1 MTTDIETIRRHE
13 RSLRGL
19 LRSQPNH
26 TRDPFVEAL
35 QWSLAR
41 VREAIAKAEAY
52 GSGLTKEDWRPIET
66 APRDGT
72 QVLAL
77 SGDRI
82 EVLAHDTWT
91 DLGRSYAHWITSD
104 GHVRNDVTHW
114 MPLPEVPR

>member
-1 MTTDIETIRRHE
+1 MTDDLETLRRHE

-41 VREAIAKAEAY
+41 VREAIAKAEADAELARARESQCQASFCVNGVVY
-52 GSGLTKEDWRPIET
+52 PRSKDGGGPG
-66 APRDGT
+66 APCPVCKGT
-72 QVLAL
+72 
-77 SGDRI
+77 G
-82 EVLAHDTWT
+82 
-91 DLGRSYAHWITSD
+91 
-104 GHVRNDVTHW
+104 